1 MENKRIWAMVGV
13 VYVVIGMLLTTYWI
27 ATTSLLTGLTG
38 LLLFPLCAG
47 MSVQCFN
54 NRWKAIHQGAPGS
67 PAVYLL
73 LGLGCALGALLML
86 AVGIPQLIAQLS

>member
-13 VYVVIGMLLTTYWI
+13 VYVVIGVFLTTYWI

-47 MSVQCFN
+47 MAVQCFN
-54 NRWKAIHQGAPGS
+54 NRWKVLHRGEPGS

-73 LGLGCALGALLML
+73 LGLGCTLGSILTL
-86 AVGIPQLIAQLS
+86 VIGVFELIDKVS